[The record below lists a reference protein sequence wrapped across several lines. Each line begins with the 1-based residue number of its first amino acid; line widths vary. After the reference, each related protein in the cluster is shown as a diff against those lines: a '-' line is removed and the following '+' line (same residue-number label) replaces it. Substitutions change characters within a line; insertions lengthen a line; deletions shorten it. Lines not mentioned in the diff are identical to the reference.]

1 MDDGWEPDGW
11 EADDQIGGLAAAT
24 RFPLQPGMAIDVFFN
39 KPDSGAGTWKP
50 GFYRGIVDTATKPT
64 AKTKSQKVEVDFPGD
79 MSSSEIKM
87 TEKSILPADTN
98 REEQPAP
105 PPKGADA
112 TEVRNF
118 WRCSLRRFACTRR
131 YCPYAHHL

>member
-79 MSSSEIKM
+79 MM
-87 TEKSILPADTN
+87 QFGDYAG
-98 REEQPAP
+98 
-105 PPKGADA
+105 KGSQKQGQVQVIVDPS
-112 TEVRNF
+112 N
-118 WRCSLRRFACTRR
+118 
-131 YCPYAHHL
+131 